1 MAGQQIRS
9 SFKAGHI
16 SRRVTIPVV
25 VAYAALMV
33 FASIQFSAS
42 VFLYDGVPLPLISIT
57 MGCIGGLIY
66 NWLRLDHYRLFD
78 RPPRIMLKDFFMATC
93 VFSLLGT
100 QLPAAA
106 IYFMPGDSV
115 SYTTSYQVTTPAPS
129 LGRAGRCNAEIR
141 FDDKSLGRTVT
152 LCMDK
157 SQLPASGERMDA
169 ISVTEKVTGYGV
181 KIATIDFIRE
191 R

>member
-16 SRRVTIPVV
+16 SRRITIPAVV
-25 VAYAALMV
+25 IYSALMV
-33 FASIQFSAS
+33 FASIHFSSS
-42 VFLYDGVPLPLISIT
+42 VFLYENVPLWLISIT
-57 MGCIGGLIY
+57 MGCIGGLLY

-106 IYFMPGDSV
+106 VYFLPGDSV
-115 SYTTSYQVTTPAPS
+115 AYTTSYQVVTPAPS
-129 LGRAGRCNAEIR
+129 LDRSGRCNAEIR
-141 FDDKSLGRTVT
+141 FEAKTLGRQIT

-157 SQLPASGERMDA
+157 SRIPEAGEQMDA
-169 ISVTEKVTGYGV
+169 LSVTEKLTGYGV
-181 KIATIDFIRE
+181 KITAIDFIRE